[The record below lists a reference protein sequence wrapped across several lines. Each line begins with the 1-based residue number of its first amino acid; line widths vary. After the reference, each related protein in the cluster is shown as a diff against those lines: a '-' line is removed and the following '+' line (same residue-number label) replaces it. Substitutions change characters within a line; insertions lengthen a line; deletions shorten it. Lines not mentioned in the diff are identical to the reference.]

1 MQNNGGGNRYSET
14 KIKEFLYEYLRGLF
28 STLGEDVTV
37 RVTKEVDT
45 LFVSVDMEDPAIY
58 IGKSGEVLSSLQYLI
73 NMVLQHMQCNNI
85 RITLDIGGYK
95 RRQIEIL
102 RNIANNAAL
111 QVRRYGRPVELQP
124 MSAFARRIIHTTL
137 KENPMVFTHSQGE
150 EPRRFVVVDLKK

>member
-1 MQNNGGGNRYSET
+1 MQNSGGNRYSEA
-14 KIKEFLYEYLRGLF
+14 KIKEFLVDYLKGLF
-28 STLGEDVTV
+28 QTLGEDVTV
-37 RVTKEVDT
+37 RITKEVDT

-58 IGKSGEVLSSLQYLI
+58 IGKSGEVLSSMQYLI

>member
-1 MQNNGGGNRYSET
+1 MQNNGGGNRYSEA
-14 KIKEFLYEYLRGLF
+14 KIKEFLVEYLRGLF

-150 EPRRFVVVDLKK
+150 EPRRYVVVDLKK

>member
-1 MQNNGGGNRYSET
+1 MQNSGGNRYSET
-14 KIKEFLYEYLRGLF
+14 KIKEFLVDYLKGLF
-28 STLGEDVTV
+28 QTLGEDASV
-37 RVTKEVDT
+37 RISKEVDT

-58 IGKSGEVLSSLQYLI
+58 IGKSGEVLSSMQYLI

-137 KENPMVFTHSQGE
+137 KENPMIFTHSQGE